1 MNTKIFD
8 YINTIRD
15 YSKKEYKNMVR
26 CASGSLKY
34 PFIVPG
40 SLSYSNQLWD
50 WDSWLTDIA
59 VRQIMYDN
67 CDFDPNFYECE
78 KGCVLNFVINMFP
91 DGVIPIVMD
100 PSYRPE
106 MFNKNGNMHK
116 PCLASHAAF
125 IIQNSNGDAL
135 WIKPYINKI
144 KLFVS
149 NYMLRCRDKKSG
161 LYFWLS
167 DNGIGVD
174 NDPCTFYRPN
184 KSSASVYLNCLMYKE
199 LEALIYICD
208 ILGEDC
214 AEYIAEKEN
223 LKKSIQNNLWDERN
237 GFFYSA
243 DINFRPVDPNV
254 KLHSGDPISWSC
266 LVQKVDVWSG
276 IMVLWAK
283 IATKEQAKRA
293 VRENICRRDIFWAN
307 YGIRSLSPLEPMYK
321 IAKTGNPSCWLGPV
335 WGIQNWICFEALI
348 RYGFYDEAKELAVNT
363 ITLFG
368 KDIQKNGCMH
378 EYYHPN
384 TGEGVNNPGFLNWN
398 LLVNNMAAYIEGK
411 KRFTEFEN

>member
-1 MNTKIFD
+1 M
-8 YINTIRD
+8 
-15 YSKKEYKNMVR
+15 
-26 CASGSLKY
+26 
-34 PFIVPG
+34 
-40 SLSYSNQLWD
+40 
-50 WDSWLTDIA
+50 
-59 VRQIMYDN
+59 
-67 CDFDPNFYECE
+67 
-78 KGCVLNFVINMFP
+78 LNFVLNMFP

-149 NYMLRCRDKKSG
+149 NYMLRCRDEKSG

-174 NDPCTFYRPN
+174 NDPCTFYRPD

-199 LEALIYICD
+199 LEALIYICN
-208 ILGEDC
+208 ILDEDC

-378 EYYHPN
+378 EYYHPD